1 MLSVLGII
9 VTLVVMEGLL
19 SADNALVLAIMVRKL
34 PDESQRKKALF
45 AGMWGAVL
53 ARAFFVFIGTWLVH
67 FWPIQILGALYLGY
81 MVYGHVR
88 QGETEDEDGDGQLDK
103 FQNTVFHKVLRKVGI
118 NLSLFWSVIISVE
131 VMDVAF
137 SSDSILAALAL
148 SNQFWVLLIG
158 GALGIAMMRGV
169 AGVFLKLIAKVPEFE
184 HTAFILI
191 GLIALRMFLGAAHHL
206 FALFGWQIDPIEVSD
221 VTFFAVLVATFLG
234 TFIVHSIRKPKVA

>member
-9 VTLVVMEGLL
+9 ITLVVMEGLL

-34 PDESQRKKALF
+34 PDETQRKKALF
-45 AGMWGAVL
+45 FGMWGAVA

-67 FWPIQILGALYLGY
+67 FWPIQLLGALYLGY
-81 MVYGHVR
+81 MVYSHVR
-88 QGETEDEDGDGQLDK
+88 QGETEDADGDGQLDK
-103 FQNTVFHKVLRKVGI
+103 FQNTVFHKILRKFGI
-118 NLSLFWSVIISVE
+118 HLSLFWSVIISVE

-148 SNQFWVLLIG
+148 SKEFWVLLIG
-158 GALGIAMMRGV
+158 GVLGIAMMRGV

-191 GLIALRMFLGAAHHL
+191 GLIALRMFLGATHHL
-206 FALFGWQIDPIEVSD
+206 LALVGVDIEPIEVND
-221 VTFFAVLVATFLG
+221 ILFFVLLVVTFLG
-234 TFIVHSIRKPKVA
+234 TFVVHSIRKPQAA